1 MSTLKADTIQSTGGG
16 AATLTKQSA
25 AKAWLSMDSSGGGTT
40 TFHGSF
46 NTSTV
51 TDSGVGLYVQNF
63 TNSFTGANYSGGGAT
78 VSNVYANLNV
88 NTTTYTASAS
98 GLVTFNVGASYVDV
112 DVCTA
117 FHGDLA

>member
-1 MSTLKADTIQSTGGG
+1 MSTLQTNTIQTSSGGPV
-16 AATLTKQSA
+16 TLTKQSA
-25 AKAWLSMDSSGGGTT
+25 AKAWLSMDSSGGSTT
-40 TFHGSF
+40 TFFGSF
-46 NTSTV
+46 NTSSV
-51 TDSGVGLYVQNF
+51 TDSDVGRYVQNF

-78 VSNVYANLNV
+78 ISNVYANLNV

-98 GLVTFNVGASYVDV
+98 GLVTFNVGASYVDA